1 MLHAVG
7 KVTCFFVLHSH
18 QFRFSF
24 CLTEG
29 RNTFCVREHIL
40 RDAVQYNLAFCRW
53 LVWPGNDGG
62 SFCLTSSN
70 QAHSGVIKGCF
81 CLMVGYIP

>member
-1 MLHAVG
+1 MLNAAG
-7 KVTCFFVLHSH
+7 KVTYFFVLHSR
-18 QFRFSF
+18 QFRFSS

-29 RNTFCVREHIL
+29 RNTFYVREHIL
-40 RDAVQYNLAFCRW
+40 RDAVQCNLTLCKC

-62 SFCLTSSN
+62 SFCLTSSS

-81 CLMVGYIP
+81 CVMVGYIP